1 MTAWEIALVGAL
13 AGVLGAVVLTPL
25 VWLSRRLLGAA
36 ERPRDPFAP
45 GSILSEAGSVPPD
58 LLQVTAVFVQKVA
71 TGLFGRSLPPHHQ
84 RVLGTLW
91 HLAYGGG
98 WGVAYAVVQT
108 AFEVP
113 AVVQGVGFGVLVWV
127 VGPAWL
133 VPRMR
138 LIDPL
143 GHAPGTVS
151 ALVVGWHLA
160 FGVVVAAVVEALGG

>member
-1 MTAWEIALVGAL
+1 MTAFELALVGAL

-25 VWLSRRLLGAA
+25 VWLSRRLLGT
-36 ERPRDPFAP
+36 PDPPGDPFAP
-45 GSILSEAGSVPPD
+45 GSILSEGRSVPPD

-71 TGLFGRSLPPHHQ
+71 TGLFGRSLPPHQQ

-91 HLAYGGG
+91 HLAYGAG

-108 AFEVP
+108 AVDVP
-113 AVVQGVGFGVLVWV
+113 VLVLGLAFGVLVWA

-138 LIDPL
+138 LLDPL
-143 GHAPGTVS
+143 GRAPGTVS